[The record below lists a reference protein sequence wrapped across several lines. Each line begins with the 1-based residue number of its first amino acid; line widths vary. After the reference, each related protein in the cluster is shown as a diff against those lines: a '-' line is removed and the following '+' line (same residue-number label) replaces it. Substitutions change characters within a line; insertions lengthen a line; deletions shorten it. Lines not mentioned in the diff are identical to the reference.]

1 MIDNMMQKK
10 YTRQIGK
17 SNMQFGGKT
26 IILAFKNLIK

>member
-17 SNMQFGGKT
+17 SNMQFEGKNYHT
-26 IILAFKNLIK
+26 SF